1 MGCWSR
7 WRTLP
12 DGRRVPISGPA
23 PCEKALA
30 AVVVL
35 LTLTVIGGVGV
46 SGASAA
52 GGAVESVVGQS
63 IQTRITSSSNAARRG
78 QYREAWRRMGL
89 RAISRE
95 INRELQ
101 CAVHSYG
108 QVQQFF
114 LRTPCRSLQRTLL
127 VIGDADGDT
136 AVVSIAWV
144 RMHNASRAARLQ
156 QLVDTDGTGNV
167 SPIGSAILEARG
179 IQFTG
184 EHYASRRTGSLVVIA
199 EAAPESGQ
207 PDTEV
212 LDGAVQVAVLFPSP

>member
-1 MGCWSR
+1 MGGDPKFR
-7 WRTLP
+7 YRP
-12 DGRRVPISGPA
+12 GRGSVPITPKKNSPVVVGA
-23 PCEKALA
+23 AMVFAAA
-30 AVVVL
+30 AVVG
-35 LTLTVIGGVGV
+35 GGVSATV
-46 SGASAA
+46 AA

-63 IQTRITSSSNAARRG
+63 IQARITSSSNAARRG

-108 QVQQFF
+108 QVREFF

-127 VIGDADGDT
+127 VITDADGDT

-144 RMHNASRAARLQ
+144 RMGNASRAARLQ

-167 SPIGSAILEARG
+167 SPIASAVLEARG
-179 IQFTG
+179 VQFTG

-199 EAAPESGQ
+199 EAAPDTGQ
-207 PDTEV
+207 PDAEV
-212 LDGAVQVAVLFPSP
+212 LDAAAQVAVVFPSP